1 MRTAILAL
9 LSIAMTTAASAADL
23 ELKLRSRVETAKGS
37 GQFKVVTTTE
47 HWDPHKTAV
56 VICDMWDRH
65 WCKAAAA
72 RVAEM
77 APRMNQV
84 VSKLRDQG
92 VLIVHCPG
100 ETMGFYADHPAR
112 KAAQAAPPAKPQP
125 PRTPAVPPGPFP
137 IDDSDGG
144 CSDEHPCPQGQV
156 WTREIAV
163 LEIKPVDGISDNG
176 GEVYNLMRQKGIE
189 RVIVMGVHTNMCVLN
204 RPYAVKALVNKGM
217 KVALMR
223 DLTDTMYNPRMP
235 PKVDHFAGTDLVIEF
250 IEKYWCPSLAS
261 DQILGGV
268 PFRFA
273 ADKRESPP

>member
-1 MRTAILAL
+1 MKRVIHSLLAIA
-9 LSIAMTTAASAADL
+9 AATTAQAADL
-23 ELKLRSRVETAKGS
+23 ELHLRTRMETPKAS
-37 GQFKVVTTTE
+37 GKFTIVMKDE
-47 HWDPHKTAV
+47 HWDPQRTAV

-92 VLIVHCPG
+92 VLVIHCPG
-100 ETMGFYADHPAR
+100 ETMSFYRDHPAR
-112 KAAQAAPPAKPQP
+112 KAAQAAPPAKPL
-125 PRTPAVPPGPFP
+125 PRRNPENSPGPFP

-144 CSDEHPCPQGQV
+144 CCDEPQCTMGQV
-156 WTREIAV
+156 WTREIAA
-163 LEIKPVDGISDNG
+163 LEIRPVDGIGDAG
-176 GEVYNLMRQKGIE
+176 DEVYNLVRQKGID

-204 RPYAVKALVNKGM
+204 RPYAIKALVNKGLQ
-217 KVALMR
+217 VVLMR

-250 IEKYWCPSLAS
+250 IEKYWCPSLTS
-261 DQILGGV
+261 DQIIGGA

-273 ADKRESPP
+273 ADKR